1 MWNFIF
7 IGLGQKVFRGN
18 NEINT
23 DDKGRIAMPSRY
35 RDALLKVCSG
45 HLIVTID
52 LQDKCLLIYPLAE
65 WERIEAE
72 IATLPTF
79 NSTTRKL
86 QRLLIGHAKEVDV
99 DSSGRIL
106 IPTELR
112 NYAQLEKK
120 VVLIGQRH
128 RFEIWS
134 EGNWNQGRENWLA
147 DTSGDL
153 DVPEEMRSISL

>member
-23 DDKGRIAMPSRY
+23 DDKGRIAMPARY

-52 LQDKCLLIYPLAE
+52 LQDKCLLIYPLVE
-65 WERIEAE
+65 WEKIEAE

-79 NSTTRKL
+79 NPTTRKL

-120 VVLIGQRH
+120 IILIGQRH

-134 EGNWNQGRENWLA
+134 ESNWNQGRENWLA